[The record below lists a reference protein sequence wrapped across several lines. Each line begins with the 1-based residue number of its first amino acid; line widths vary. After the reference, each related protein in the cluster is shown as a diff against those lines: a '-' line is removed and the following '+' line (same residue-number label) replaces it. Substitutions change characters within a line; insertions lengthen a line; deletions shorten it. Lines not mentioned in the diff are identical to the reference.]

1 MNRKKLLAVRIIL
14 IALTLSV
21 MTVIFLLSA
30 DDADESNQKSD
41 FLADSFFYTFLADFD
56 LTDEEIEVILGKCV
70 MIIRNTAHFAEY
82 GALGFLCASVGISF
96 HIKPKIN
103 IPVSFAFSALYAVSD
118 EIHQYFVPGRSCQ
131 ITDIFIDSAGAFC
144 GAVMIVLIVWLYNRQ
159 IAKSNNKKKKV
170 II

>member
-1 MNRKKLLAVRIIL
+1 MNRKKLIAIRVILIVLTLAVM
-14 IALTLSV
+14 S
-21 MTVIFLLSA
+21 VIFLLSA
-30 DDADESNQKSD
+30 DDADESNKKSD
-41 FLADSFFYTFLADFD
+41 FLADSFFYTFLSDLD
-56 LTDEEIEVILGKCV
+56 LTDEEIQIILDKCV
-70 MIIRNTAHFAEY
+70 MLIRNTAHFAEY
-82 GALGFLCASVGISF
+82 GALGFLAASVGISF
-96 HIKPKIN
+96 YVKPKIN

-131 ITDIFIDSAGAFC
+131 ITDIFIDSSGAFC

>member
-1 MNRKKLLAVRIIL
+1 MNRKKLIAIRAMLIIL
-14 IALTLSV
+14 IISV
-21 MTVIFLLSA
+21 MTGIFLLSA
-30 DDADESNQKSD
+30 DNADESNQKSD

-56 LTDEEIEVILGKCV
+56 LTDEEIQAILSKCV

-96 HIKPKIN
+96 YIKPKIN

-144 GAVMIVLIVWLYNRQ
+144 GAVMIVGIVLLYNKRR
-159 IAKSNNKKKKV
+159 INNNLSARCR
-170 II
+170 

>member
-96 HIKPKIN
+96 YIKPKIN

-131 ITDIFIDSAGAFC
+131 LTDILIDSSGALC
-144 GAVMIVLIVWLYNRQ
+144 GAVMIVIIVLLYNKRR
-159 IAKSNNKKKKV
+159 INNNLSARCR
-170 II
+170 